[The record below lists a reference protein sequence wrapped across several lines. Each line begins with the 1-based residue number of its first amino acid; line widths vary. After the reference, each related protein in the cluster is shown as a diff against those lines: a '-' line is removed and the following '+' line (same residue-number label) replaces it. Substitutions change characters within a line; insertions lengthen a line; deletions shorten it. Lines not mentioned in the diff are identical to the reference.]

1 MLEHFFGSKTRVKLL
16 QIFFRS
22 PERPFYVR
30 ELSRLADIQLNAIR
44 RELANL
50 TAIGIIGLR
59 EEQVV
64 SQKGLERSKYYQLQK
79 ESILFTELQAL
90 LTKSQ
95 LLEQKVFIDEVLH
108 KAGQIKLFLLS
119 GLFTQDDHSATDLL
133 IVGMLKQ
140 DVIEKIIARF
150 EKEFNKT
157 IRYTMMDEK
166 EYEERKELGDVFLYN
181 IFESKYMLVV
191 DEFNLHKQY

>member
-119 GLFTQDDHSATDLL
+119 GLFTQD
-133 IVGMLKQ
+133 
-140 DVIEKIIARF
+140 
-150 EKEFNKT
+150 
-157 IRYTMMDEK
+157 
-166 EYEERKELGDVFLYN
+166 
-181 IFESKYMLVV
+181 
-191 DEFNLHKQY
+191 